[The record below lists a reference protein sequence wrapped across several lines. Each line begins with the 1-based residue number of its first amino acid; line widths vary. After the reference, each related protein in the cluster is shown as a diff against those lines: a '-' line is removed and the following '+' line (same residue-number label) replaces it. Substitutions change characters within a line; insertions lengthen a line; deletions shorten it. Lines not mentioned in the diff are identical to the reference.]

1 MDSTDSV
8 VMGGQKKRDT
18 LAEMPRFGGRNVQDG
33 EVFPVWLKELTKKV
47 KFDVGDIGV
56 RIIKGEVRRGDIK
69 TGDRAYDHRDLIQ
82 LCLTKGGR
90 GVTVFTKDWLE
101 VDEGQG
107 GRGRGR
113 GRGRGGR
120 GRGQG
125 AEDADD
131 VFGGRVLTYIG
142 ALNLQECVTNV
153 FKSYFNSIA
162 EYGLVQGSE
171 VHKECVKLE
180 EKYNENTLP
189 DWISAASV
197 EFGIDHVQLK
207 DTYIEMFTASPTGQ
221 ASRCML

>member
-101 VDEGQG
+101 VLD
-107 GRGRGR
+107 
-113 GRGRGGR
+113 
-120 GRGQG
+120 
-125 AEDADD
+125 
-131 VFGGRVLTYIG
+131 
-142 ALNLQECVTNV
+142 
-153 FKSYFNSIA
+153 
-162 EYGLVQGSE
+162 
-171 VHKECVKLE
+171 
-180 EKYNENTLP
+180 
-189 DWISAASV
+189 
-197 EFGIDHVQLK
+197 
-207 DTYIEMFTASPTGQ
+207 
-221 ASRCML
+221 

>member
-90 GVTVFTKDWLE
+90 GVTVFTKVTPSRLLLSRSHWRRL
-101 VDEGQG
+101 GYASQ
-107 GRGRGR
+107 
-113 GRGRGGR
+113 
-120 GRGQG
+120 
-125 AEDADD
+125 
-131 VFGGRVLTYIG
+131 
-142 ALNLQECVTNV
+142 ALATPP
-153 FKSYFNSIA
+153 S
-162 EYGLVQGSE
+162 
-171 VHKECVKLE
+171 
-180 EKYNENTLP
+180 
-189 DWISAASV
+189 
-197 EFGIDHVQLK
+197 
-207 DTYIEMFTASPTGQ
+207 
-221 ASRCML
+221 